1 MAVSGQRMRDRT
13 PTFSTKIE
21 LAGSKVYYRIEDR
34 WVNFHVDQIQLIG
47 EFSAPPGLLAADYF
61 FTFKLREGGGT
72 IDVPSYTDGLFEA
85 LAGLKR
91 LLPGLGNPVLQMETD
106 FNSNVLYPAHVV
118 GHKLFSFKQQTNPV
132 FDFPL
137 MRNLARKQVV
147 VKEILPEVMELVY

>member
-1 MAVSGQRMRDRT
+1 MFQILVAFSSSLVSPHYIGQLTD
-13 PTFSTKIE
+13 
-21 LAGSKVYYRIEDR
+21 L
-34 WVNFHVDQIQLIG
+34 
-47 EFSAPPGLLAADYF
+47 
-61 FTFKLREGGGT
+61 EGGGT

-118 GHKLFSFKQQTNPV
+118 GHKLFSFKQESSPV